1 VKIKDYK
8 ESDIRKTI
16 LTKAKP
22 VRINKGGKHW
32 KGYIVIGD
40 TTVAKVKI
48 PNDHPRIMHQ
58 DKSKYIARD
67 LKLSYKDFNLLNDCP
82 MTRTKY
88 YKKLAKY
95 S

>member
-48 PNDHPRIMHQ
+48 PNDHPRIMH
-58 DKSKYIARD
+58 
-67 LKLSYKDFNLLNDCP
+67 
-82 MTRTKY
+82 
-88 YKKLAKY
+88 
-95 S
+95 